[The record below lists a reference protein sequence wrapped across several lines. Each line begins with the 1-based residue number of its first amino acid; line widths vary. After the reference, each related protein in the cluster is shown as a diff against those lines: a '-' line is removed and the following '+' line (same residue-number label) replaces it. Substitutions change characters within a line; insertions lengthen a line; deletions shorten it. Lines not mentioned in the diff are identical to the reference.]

1 MAFGHGGES
10 GICGTRPHGGPHVT
24 PNDRAKAPGRGSRG
38 FRGRGDLVLP
48 ACNRRAGP
56 DVPARPRS
64 LVRACQLTTSV
75 DKLGAVKTVD
85 ELTTRFRDQGL
96 RVTPQRQVIF
106 RLLHGVDTH
115 PTVESLYEAARAEM
129 PTISRKTVYQTVHD
143 LEAMGEVELLDVGT
157 GSIRVDPNVEHAHQH
172 LVCTRCGTVRD
183 VLLDIADL
191 RVPSRYRREFTV
203 EAVEVVFRGVC
214 DECLADGAAST
225 PERRPHHS

>member
-1 MAFGHGGES
+1 M
-10 GICGTRPHGGPHVT
+10 
-24 PNDRAKAPGRGSRG
+24 
-38 FRGRGDLVLP
+38 LV
-48 ACNRRAGP
+48 
-56 DVPARPRS
+56 S
-64 LVRACQLTTSV
+64 
-75 DKLGAVKTVD
+75 VKTVD
-85 ELTTRFRDQGL
+85 ELTSRFRDQGL

-115 PTVESLYEAARAEM
+115 PTVESLFEAARAEM

-143 LEAMGEVELLDVGT
+143 LEEMGEVELLDVGT

-214 DECLADGAAST
+214 DECLTGGPADA
-225 PERRPHHS
+225 